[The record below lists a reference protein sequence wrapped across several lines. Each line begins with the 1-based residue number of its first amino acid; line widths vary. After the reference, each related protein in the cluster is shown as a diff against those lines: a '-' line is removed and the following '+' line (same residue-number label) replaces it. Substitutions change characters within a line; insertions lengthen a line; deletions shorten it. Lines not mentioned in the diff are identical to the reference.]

1 MVKNLSALLCLK
13 QESRY
18 PIDED
23 HTNMVKFAVPVD
35 KNYESV
41 VRHIKECMESHSKAR
56 CKWHPRSRHYP
67 VHELDVY
74 LPVTL
79 TSAGQDRKG
88 ASAYVE

>member
-1 MVKNLSALLCLK
+1 MVKNFSALLCLK

-23 HTNMVKFAVPVD
+23 HTNMVKFAGPVD

-41 VRHIKECMESHSKAR
+41 VRHIKECMENYSNAR
-56 CKWHPRSRHYP
+56 CKWHPRSGDLM

-74 LPVTL
+74 
-79 TSAGQDRKG
+79 
-88 ASAYVE
+88 